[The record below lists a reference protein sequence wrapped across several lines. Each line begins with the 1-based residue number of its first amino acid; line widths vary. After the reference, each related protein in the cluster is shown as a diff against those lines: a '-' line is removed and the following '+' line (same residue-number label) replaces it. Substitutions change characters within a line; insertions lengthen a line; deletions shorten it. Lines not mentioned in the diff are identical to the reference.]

1 MAIYP
6 QKITTSNLR
15 ALIQLAIPLILT
27 GVMQSSV
34 PFFHTLFLSHVSQDS
49 LAAGGLVASVFFT
62 AYVILFG
69 IMSSVSMLVAH
80 KHGANDANGVSLVAR
95 DGVWLAILATI
106 PMFILFWNL
115 SPLLALTGQSPALIR
130 LATSYLHAMAWGL
143 LPDFIIMAV
152 LEVLIGLGRAQQIL
166 IFNFLS
172 VLLNIAFSFVFI
184 FGKFGLPA
192 FGIAGAGW
200 GMVVSNS
207 IVVII
212 IIASVF
218 LNRNYRKYFRH
229 ILTCT
234 TPFHLL
240 ELLRIG
246 VPMGAMYC
254 VEVGFFM
261 TIALLMGSFGTSY
274 LAANQ
279 LTMQYVGIFISVIF
293 SIAQA
298 LTVRMGH
305 LLGAGNKHGALKAS
319 YTGIALSFGF
329 MVIIAITFFIFP
341 LHLLSIDINI
351 NDPGNSI
358 LIDHAKQFFMIAAI
372 TNLLEAIRIS
382 LFGALRALKDTHFT
396 LLTSIVCFWGIALP
410 SGYLLATRFH
420 FEGVGL
426 WWGML
431 LGALVGVTL
440 LFYRF
445 KFKINNYQCVQQ

>member
-1 MAIYP
+1 
-6 QKITTSNLR
+6 
-15 ALIQLAIPLILT
+15 
-27 GVMQSSV
+27 
-34 PFFHTLFLSHVSQDS
+34 
-49 LAAGGLVASVFFT
+49 
-62 AYVILFG
+62 
-69 IMSSVSMLVAH
+69 
-80 KHGANDANGVSLVAR
+80 
-95 DGVWLAILATI
+95 
-106 PMFILFWNL
+106 
-115 SPLLALTGQSPALIR
+115 
-130 LATSYLHAMAWGL
+130 MAWGL

-152 LEVLIGLGRAQQIL
+152 LEVLIGLGRGRQIL

-172 VLLNIAFSFVFI
+172 VLLNIAFSFAFI
-184 FGKFGLPA
+184 FGSFGLPA

-218 LNRNYRKYFRH
+218 LKRNYRPYFRH

-246 VPMGAMYC
+246 IPMGAMYC

-261 TIALLMGSFGTSY
+261 TIALLMGSFGTSF

-279 LTMQYVGIFISVIF
+279 LAMQYIGLFISVIF

-305 LLGAGNKHGALKAS
+305 LLGAGNKLGALHAS
-319 YTGIALSFGF
+319 YTGIGLSVGF
-329 MVIIAITFFIFP
+329 MTIIAATFFIFP
-341 LHLLSIDINI
+341 LRLLSIDINV
-351 NDPGNSI
+351 NDPVNST
-358 LIDHAKQFFMIAAI
+358 LIHYAKQFFAIAAI
-372 TNLLEAIRIS
+372 TNLLEAIRIT

-396 LLTSIVCFWGIALP
+396 LLTSILCFWGIALP
-410 SGYLLATRFH
+410 SGYLLATYFH
-420 FEGVGL
+420 FEGAGL

-431 LGALVGVTL
+431 IGTSVGVTL
-440 LFYRF
+440 LYYRF
-445 KFKINNYQCVQQ
+445 KFKIYNYQCVEQ